1 MNTRAGNVLPWERFA
16 LGTICHTRD
25 ACVFRIGVGW
35 VTVGTAHARP
45 LPARLHDSDT
55 QRSCAGTPGI
65 GPTTLYSPGGPTR
78 SGRLCCQFFEP
89 FGLSSRSCC
98 STGRLMRSLAPWWGG
113 GRSEASSFFL
123 LGDTTRSSGF
133 SPGRGAGP
141 GPRSGRGNDAC
152 SQRPKTL
159 DPDTKLAVKYLLSVT
174 S

>member
-1 MNTRAGNVLPWERFA
+1 MQPKTRSGQGHKQN
-16 LGTICHTRD
+16 
-25 ACVFRIGVGW
+25 GVGW

-98 STGRLMRSLAPWWGG
+98 STGRLMRSLAPWWGD
-113 GRSEASSFFL
+113 GRSEASSFFP

-133 SPGRGAGP
+133 FK
-141 GPRSGRGNDAC
+141 SGD
-152 SQRPKTL
+152 TL
-159 DPDTKLAVKYLLSVT
+159 TAVTL
-174 S
+174 

>member
-123 LGDTTRSSGF
+123 LGDTTRSGGF
-133 SPGRGAGP
+133 SPGRGGARAWELTWRRRLQSAP
-141 GPRSGRGNDAC
+141 QTPN
-152 SQRPKTL
+152 
-159 DPDTKLAVKYLLSVT
+159 PDTKLAMKYPLRVT